1 MIKVK
6 CLFKF
11 RDNSGKI
18 VGYRIQNEQ
27 GETLDTTP
35 EQLKMYIYSNQ
46 MSVVN
51 LKLTQDGRL
60 IDCVEGSGTSGSDA
74 EWLNN
79 FISIMRYTEKGLGLS
94 EGSISLSDKDVTDG
108 KLMQI
113 CAVSE
118 PINYKGLS
126 CYVSIDI
133 ERYDKE
139 TLCWCLYNNNEGYIC
154 EVKHHIRRSI
164 KEDKDAIVK
173 KIKTFVVKVRK
184 GMK

>member
-11 RDNSGKI
+11 RDNGGKI

-35 EQLKMYIYSNQ
+35 DQLKMYIYSNQ
-46 MSVVN
+46 MQVVN

-60 IDCVEGSGTSGSDA
+60 IDCADSNSTAGSDGD
-74 EWLNN
+74 WLSN
-79 FISIMRYTEKGLGLS
+79 FISIMRYTEKGLGLH
-94 EGSISLSDKDVTDG
+94 EGSINITDKDITNG
-108 KLMQI
+108 KLLQI

-118 PINYKGLS
+118 PINYKGIS
-126 CYVSIDI
+126 CLVSLDI

-139 TLCWCLYNNNEGYIC
+139 TICWCLYNNDEGYLC
-154 EVKHHIRRSI
+154 EIKYNIRKSI
-164 KEDKDAIVK
+164 RDDKDAIVK
-173 KIKTFVVKVRK
+173 KLKTFVVKVRK